1 MKKIFIKIIRA
12 YQIFV
17 SPLLVRLFGGGCRFY
32 PTCSDYSIAA
42 FQKYGTFKGFYLSL
56 KRFLSCHPFSKKPYL
71 DLLK

>member
-1 MKKIFIKIIRA
+1 
-12 YQIFV
+12 
-17 SPLLVRLFGGGCRFY
+17 LLVRLFGGGCRFY